1 MPDYEYGK
9 GRVTESVQFIS
20 EEMREFENDYA
31 AKSWQDYRD
40 DKKLQKLIDR
50 TVENILT
57 ALIEVC
63 GAVLVEEGIA
73 VGSYGEALKKCSKLF
88 NVSAGEQERLSRL
101 ALQRNRLAHRYL
113 NYRWQAIEIFKK
125 EKGLL
130 INLINAILQREEE
143 RAKQPTK

>member
-1 MPDYEYGK
+1 MPDYEHVK
-9 GRVTESVQFIS
+9 GRVVESVQFIS
-20 EEMREFENDYA
+20 EEMREFENDNA

-63 GAVLVEEGIA
+63 GAILVEEGIA

-88 NVSAGEQERLSRL
+88 NVSAGEQEQLSRL

-113 NYRWQAIEIFKK
+113 NYRWQAVEVFNKK
-125 EKGLL
+125 DLL
-130 INLINAILQREEE
+130 VNLINAILQREEE

>member
-1 MPDYEYGK
+1 MPDYEHPK
-9 GRVTESVQFIS
+9 GRVSESVQFIS
-20 EEMREFENDYA
+20 EELRKFENDYA
-31 AKSWQDYRD
+31 EKSWQDYRD

-63 GAVLVEEGIA
+63 GAILVEEGFA

-88 NVSAGEQERLSRL
+88 NISAGEQERLSKL

-125 EKGLL
+125 EKDIL
-130 INLINAILQREEE
+130 II
-143 RAKQPTK
+143 